1 MSNALA
7 TLAVYKK
14 KEDRGSLEVLSG
26 WEGKWGDRDGM
37 LAIATGSEVESSSLF
52 FFIACFTFALAVE
65 RDKQCVIFLGC
76 FMTFY

>member
-52 FFIACFTFALAVE
+52 FFLLHVSLLLSLLKETSSV
-65 RDKQCVIFLGC
+65 
-76 FMTFY
+76 

>member
-1 MSNALA
+1 M
-7 TLAVYKK
+7 
-14 KEDRGSLEVLSG
+14 G
-26 WEGKWGDRDGM
+26 GKVNGGIEMECWQ
-37 LAIATGSEVESSSLF
+37 LLQAQKLKAAACF

>member
-52 FFIACFTFALAVE
+52 FLLHVSLLLSLLKETSSV
-65 RDKQCVIFLGC
+65 
-76 FMTFY
+76 